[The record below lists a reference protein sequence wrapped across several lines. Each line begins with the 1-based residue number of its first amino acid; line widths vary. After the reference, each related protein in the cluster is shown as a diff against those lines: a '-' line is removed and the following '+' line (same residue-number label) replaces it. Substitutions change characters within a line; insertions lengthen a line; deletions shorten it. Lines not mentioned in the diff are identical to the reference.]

1 MEIDLFW
8 LTAAFTAVTAL
19 AHLAYATN
27 GFGTGFYLKSI
38 KNGSNPLRWLEYG
51 VSASCM
57 AVILAVLS
65 GIRLRNYIIIIF
77 LATFAQMLQGYN
89 IEA

>member
-1 MEIDLFW
+1 
-8 LTAAFTAVTAL
+8 
-19 AHLAYATN
+19 
-27 GFGTGFYLKSI
+27 
-38 KNGSNPLRWLEYG
+38 
-51 VSASCM
+51 M

-89 IEA
+89 IEASVARGNAKSLEGEEWVWIRVWSGPGWDEGGEGRSRSAWAGMRGRVRPGLG

>member
-1 MEIDLFW
+1 
-8 LTAAFTAVTAL
+8 
-19 AHLAYATN
+19 
-27 GFGTGFYLKSI
+27 
-38 KNGSNPLRWLEYG
+38 
-51 VSASCM
+51 M

-89 IEA
+89 IEASVARGNAKSLEGEEWVWIRVWSGLG